1 MPITGSLPVEHL
13 LAVANSYHEPEARDE
28 ESADGQNWL
37 PAHDHL
43 ETVESAIEFLGRNQI
58 RLPDRPGARHLKEM
72 KAIRVAARLLLTS
85 ERAYERRTSELLRTA
100 RLRLDAGGHLVPVRS
115 GWDGFI
121 DALLVSLVELREHAD
136 RLKVCDNEQCRWL
149 FLDHSKN
156 RSRQWCASAS
166 CGNRQRVRRFRERMA
181 ARA

>member
-1 MPITGSLPVEHL
+1 MPITGPLPIDQV

-28 ESADGQNWL
+28 ESAHGTNWL

-43 ETVESAIEFLGRNQI
+43 ETVESTIEFLGRNQI
-58 RLPDRPGARHLKEM
+58 RLSDRPGARHLKALKEVR
-72 KAIRVAARLLLTS
+72 AAARLLLTS
-85 ERAYERRTSELLRTA
+85 ERAYERRTSGLLKSV
-100 RLRLDAGGHLVPVRS
+100 RLRLDAGGQLVPVRS

-136 RLKVCDNEQCRWL
+136 RLKVCDNEQCRWV

-166 CGNRQRVRRFRERMA
+166 CGNRQRVRRFRKRMA
-181 ARA
+181 ATA